1 MERLIF
7 VTFSDDRYGRK
18 NGMYGNTQDKVLK
31 FLKQSNLGITDY
43 LFLKFDDIIN
53 TEFYNKNQKMLEQS
67 DPSMN
72 GRCYKPYVI
81 LEGLKQINEGD
92 YLIYNDVSPELWK
105 FIDDNHIVRPDIYS
119 LNVIKKLTSQ
129 NNDILTAY
137 TCVNMPHD
145 NENYHRHEF
154 FTLNRCMKRMDL
166 EQFKY
171 SIQHA
176 SGFFCIKK
184 TEKTIKFV
192 EEWLY
197 YNLIDECASLGFTES
212 KKPQF
217 WWEEGSSI
225 EKNSINKVGHR
236 HDQSISGLLINKMN
250 NKLVVPIQNYYP
262 TFNFLTFCLLNQTY
276 SFKST
281 NLPKTKLLYNSAFNI
296 NTNRHEQVLVNRII

>member
-92 YLIYNDVSPELWK
+92 YLIYNDVSPELWE
-105 FIDDNHIVRPDIYS
+105 FIDDNHIVRPDICS

-137 TCVNMPHD
+137 TCVKMPHD

-154 FTLNRCMKRMDL
+154 FTLNRCMKRMDWCGGL
-166 EQFKY
+166 
-171 SIQHA
+171 
-176 SGFFCIKK
+176 SGWRRSRLRCGR
-184 TEKTIKFV
+184 
-192 EEWLY
+192 
-197 YNLIDECASLGFTES
+197 C
-212 KKPQF
+212 
-217 WWEEGSSI
+217 
-225 EKNSINKVGHR
+225 
-236 HDQSISGLLINKMN
+236 
-250 NKLVVPIQNYYP
+250 
-262 TFNFLTFCLLNQTY
+262 
-276 SFKST
+276 
-281 NLPKTKLLYNSAFNI
+281 
-296 NTNRHEQVLVNRII
+296 